1 MDLNEKTLNKST
13 VFSGKIINLRSDTAV
28 LPNGDTATR
37 EVVEHPGGVCVA
49 AIDENDNI
57 LLVKQFRYPYMESL
71 LEIPA
76 GKRDKAG
83 DSDPLT
89 CGKRELKEETGA
101 VANTYISL
109 GQLYPTP
116 GYCNEIIYMFAA
128 KDLEIGNAT
137 PDDDEFLDLVK
148 IPFEAAV
155 KMVMSGEIKD
165 SKTQA
170 AILKLKVLK
179 DNGEFQLM
187 CFRAD
192 KI

>member
-1 MDLNEKTLNKST
+1 M
-13 VFSGKIINLRSDTAV
+13 
-28 LPNGDTATR
+28 
-37 EVVEHPGGVCVA
+37 
-49 AIDENDNI
+49 
-57 LLVKQFRYPYMESL
+57 
-71 LEIPA
+71 
-76 GKRDKAG
+76 
-83 DSDPLT
+83 
-89 CGKRELKEETGA
+89 
-101 VANTYISL
+101 ANTYISL

-179 DNGEFQLM
+179 DNGEF
-187 CFRAD
+187 
-192 KI
+192 